1 MSTSPPRPPLAEEHA
16 PRRRRLGCLL
26 GSLLAGTLL
35 VTGVYVGVEWF
46 RDGMDLGGPVCRAT
60 ASGTTVSF
68 SAEQMDNAATIVGIG
83 MGRGLPARAGTIAIA
98 TAIQESKLRN
108 IDYGDRDSLGLFQQ
122 RPSQGWGTAEEILTP
137 EYSTNAFYDALV
149 RVDGYQDMVITEVAQ
164 EVQRSAY
171 PDAYADHETEGRVI
185 ASTLAGHTPESMV
198 CRLDA
203 PTAHTVYD
211 DLLTDLQSH
220 LGVSGTVSAD
230 GRSLTVDTGS
240 AQQAWSVGQYLVA
253 KAGRHAVTEVQV
265 DDRRWVRRSGPSSL
279 EWQAADS
286 RVGQTRVVAVLT
298 PTPTATEG

>member
-1 MSTSPPRPPLAEEHA
+1 M
-16 PRRRRLGCLL
+16 GCLL
-26 GSLLAGTLL
+26 GSLLVGTLL

-46 RDGMDLGGPVCRAT
+46 RTGMDLGGQVCRAT

-68 SAEQMDNAATIVGIG
+68 SPEQMDNAATIVGIG

-122 RPSQGWGTAEEILTP
+122 RPSQGWGSPEEILTP

-149 RVDGYQDMVITEVAQ
+149 RIDGYQDMVITEVAQ

-171 PDAYADHETEGRVI
+171 PDAYADHEIEGRVI
-185 ASTLAGHTPESMV
+185 ASTLAGHTTESMV

-203 PTAHTVYD
+203 PTGHTVYD
-211 DLLTDLQSH
+211 DLLRDLESH
-220 LGVSGTVSAD
+220 LGVTGAVSAD
-230 GRSLTVDTGS
+230 GRSVTVDAGS
-240 AQQAWSVGQYLVA
+240 PQQAWSVGQYLVA
-253 KAGRHAVTEVQV
+253 KAERHAVTEVQV

-279 EWQAADS
+279 EWQPAES
-286 RVGQTRVVAVLT
+286 PVGQTRVVAVLT
-298 PTPTATEG
+298 PTPTEG

>member
-1 MSTSPPRPPLAEEHA
+1 M
-16 PRRRRLGCLL
+16 
-26 GSLLAGTLL
+26 GTLL
-35 VTGVYVGVEWF
+35 VTGVYVGLEWF
-46 RDGMDLGGPVCRAT
+46 RGGMDLGGPVCRAS

-68 SAEQMDNAATIVGIG
+68 SPEQMDNAATIVGIG

-149 RVDGYQDMVITEVAQ
+149 RIEGYQNMVITEVAQ

-185 ASTLAGHTPESMV
+185 ASTLAGHTAESMV

-203 PTAHTVYD
+203 PTGHTVYD
-211 DLLTDLQSH
+211 DLRTDLQSH

-230 GRSLTVDTGS
+230 GRSLTVEAGS
-240 AQQAWSVGQYLVA
+240 AQQAWSVAQYLVA
-253 KAGRHAVTEVQV
+253 KAERHAVTEVQV

-279 EWQAADS
+279 EWQPAEAPA
-286 RVGQTRVVAVLT
+286 GQTQVVAVLT
-298 PTPTATEG
+298 PTPTSTDG